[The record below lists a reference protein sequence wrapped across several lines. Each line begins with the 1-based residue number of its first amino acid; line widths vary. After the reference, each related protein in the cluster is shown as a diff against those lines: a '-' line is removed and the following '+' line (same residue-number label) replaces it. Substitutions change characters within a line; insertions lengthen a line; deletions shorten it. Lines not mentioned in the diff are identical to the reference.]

1 MHIPTRG
8 GYLNRYKL
16 AGFGL
21 IEILITIV
29 VIGVGLLTI
38 AGLYSRTMSA
48 SVVSK
53 QRSEAVV
60 IAESMLEQLRGTVYA
75 NIVSG
80 YDSIAAV
87 SGSGSSAAYQ
97 RSWTVTSN
105 TNPAYRDVAMT
116 VTWSDSQGA
125 TQTVSLVTRINGIGS
140 TPITVP

>member
-1 MHIPTRG
+1 MEGFLMQIPTRD
-8 GYLNRYKL
+8 GYFNRYKL

-60 IAESMLEQLRGTVYA
+60 IAESMLEHVWIKDYNKRLFNLNHRKKVLVFAKYEKIPRWKKIQQAELTY
-75 NIVSG
+75 IVNYFMSKEE
-80 YDSIAAV
+80 
-87 SGSGSSAAYQ
+87 
-97 RSWTVTSN
+97 N
-105 TNPAYRDVAMT
+105 N
-116 VTWSDSQGA
+116 
-125 TQTVSLVTRINGIGS
+125 
-140 TPITVP
+140 

>member
-1 MHIPTRG
+1 MRMPIRAS
-8 GYLNRYKL
+8 YLNRYKL

-97 RSWTVTSN
+97 RNWTVTSSP
-105 TNPAYRDVAMT
+105 NPAYKDVAMT
-116 VTWSDSQGA
+116 VTWSDSQGV
-125 TQTVSLVTRINGIGS
+125 TQTVSLVTRINGIG
-140 TPITVP
+140 TIPITVP

>member
-1 MHIPTRG
+1 M
-8 GYLNRYKL
+8 
-16 AGFGL
+16 
-21 IEILITIV
+21 
-29 VIGVGLLTI
+29 
-38 AGLYSRTMSA
+38 
-48 SVVSK
+48 VSK

-97 RSWTVTSN
+97 RNWIVTSSSSP
-105 TNPAYRDVAMT
+105 NPAYKDVAMT

-125 TQTVSLVTRINGIGS
+125 TQTVSLVTRINGIG
-140 TPITVP
+140 TIPITIP

>member
-1 MHIPTRG
+1 MRMPIRAS
-8 GYLNRYKL
+8 YLNRYKL

-80 YDSIAAV
+80 NDSIAAV
-87 SGSGSSAAYQ
+87 SGSGSSATYQ
-97 RSWTVTSN
+97 RNWTVTSN
-105 TNPAYRDVAMT
+105 VNPTYKNVAMT
-116 VTWSDSQGA
+116 ITWSDSQGA
-125 TQTVSLVTRINGIGS
+125 TQTVSLVTRINGIG
-140 TPITVP
+140 TIPITIP

>member
-1 MHIPTRG
+1 MQIPTRA
-8 GYLNRYKL
+8 GYFNRYKL

-48 SVVSK
+48 SMVSK

-80 YDSIAAV
+80 NDSIAAV
-87 SGSGSSAAYQ
+87 SGSGSSATYQ
-97 RSWTVTSN
+97 RNWTVTSN
-105 TNPAYRDVAMT
+105 VNPTYKNVAMT
-116 VTWSDSQGA
+116 ITWSDSQGV
-125 TQTVSLVTRINGIGS
+125 TQTVSLVTRINGIGL